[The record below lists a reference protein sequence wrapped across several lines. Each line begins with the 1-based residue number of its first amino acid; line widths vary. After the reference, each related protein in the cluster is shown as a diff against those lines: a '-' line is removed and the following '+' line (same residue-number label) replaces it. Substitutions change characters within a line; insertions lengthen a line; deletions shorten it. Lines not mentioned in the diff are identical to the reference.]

1 MAEFIPQF
9 GLVLIL
15 IMASVMAIHPKLRT
29 YSFASWVVAAV
40 LAGLINPS
48 LYLDHLPLEYSRFL
62 NVLLLIAMFGMGA
75 TLTLGDFQRILKMP
89 KAVFIGAVLQ
99 FAVMPFLGWGLS
111 KALSLPPE
119 LTLGMILLGA
129 SPGGISS
136 NVITYLAKGNV
147 ALSVTMT
154 AVSTLLAP
162 VMTPLM
168 VYLYARETVEVDYWK
183 MFLSII
189 NTVVIP
195 VVLGLVTNNG
205 LQRLRIDPLRAEKV
219 LAMVSMIAICLIC
232 GLIAAKSQSQ
242 IIKVGFVLL
251 IGVTLHNLLGYLL
264 GYWGSRLSGLG
275 VRDSRTVA
283 IEVGLQNGGMAANL
297 AVDVLKNTSAA
308 IAPALFAPVMNVSGS
323 VLASY
328 WAQRCS
334 SEELESLG
342 KASGS
347 GLE

>member
-1 MAEFIPQF
+1 MPSFIPP
-9 GLVLIL
+9 LALLIVLI
-15 IMASVMAIHPKLRT
+15 AAIVIAVHPKSRT
-29 YSFASWVVAAV
+29 YGFASWVVAAV
-40 LAGLINPS
+40 LGGLIYPK
-48 LYLDHLPLEYSRFL
+48 LYLDYLPTDYSTFL
-62 NVLLLIAMFGMGA
+62 NYLLQIAMFGMGA
-75 TLTLGDFQRILKMP
+75 TLTVEDFQRILKMP
-89 KAVFIGAVLQ
+89 KAVFVGAVLQ
-99 FAVMPFLGWGLS
+99 FSVMPFLGWSLS

-168 VYLYARETVEVDYWK
+168 VYVYARETIEVDYVK

-189 NTVVIP
+189 NTVVVP
-195 VVLGLVTNNG
+195 VALGLIANMAMK
-205 LQRLRIDPLRAEKV
+205 RLKIDPKRAERF
-219 LAMVSMIAICLIC
+219 LALVSMVAICGIC

-242 IIKVGFVLL
+242 IVQVGLVLL
-251 IGVTLHNLLGYLL
+251 VGVTLHNLLGYLL
-264 GYWGSRLSGLG
+264 GYWGSRFAGLNIC
-275 VRDSRTVA
+275 DSRTVA

-297 AVDVLKNTSAA
+297 AVDVLKNASAA

-323 VLASY
+323 ILASI
-328 WAQRCS
+328 WAQS
-334 SEELESLG
+334 PSADTEATNP
-342 KASGS
+342 KN
-347 GLE
+347 

>member
-1 MAEFIPQF
+1 MPSFIPP
-9 GLVLIL
+9 LALLIVLI
-15 IMASVMAIHPKLRT
+15 AAIVIAVHPKSRT
-29 YSFASWVVAAV
+29 YGFASWVVAAV
-40 LAGLINPS
+40 LGGLIYPK
-48 LYLDHLPLEYSRFL
+48 LYLDYLPTDYSTFL
-62 NVLLLIAMFGMGA
+62 NYLLQIAMFGMGA
-75 TLTLGDFQRILKMP
+75 TLTVEDFQRILKMP
-89 KAVFIGAVLQ
+89 KAVFVGAVLQ
-99 FAVMPFLGWGLS
+99 FSVMPFLGWSLS

-168 VYLYARETVEVDYWK
+168 VYVYARETIEVDYVK

-189 NTVVIP
+189 NTVVVP
-195 VVLGLVTNNG
+195 VALGLIANMAMK
-205 LQRLRIDPLRAEKV
+205 RLKIDPKRAERF
-219 LAMVSMIAICLIC
+219 LALVSMVAICGIC

-242 IIKVGFVLL
+242 IVQVGLVLL
-251 IGVTLHNLLGYLL
+251 VGVTLHNLLGYLL
-264 GYWGSRLSGLG
+264 GYWGSRFAGLNIC
-275 VRDSRTVA
+275 DSRTVA

-297 AVDVLKNTSAA
+297 AVDVLKNASAA

-323 VLASY
+323 ILASI
-328 WAQRCS
+328 WAQS
-334 SEELESLG
+334 PSPDTEATDP
-342 KASGS
+342 KN
-347 GLE
+347 

>member
-1 MAEFIPQF
+1 
-9 GLVLIL
+9 
-15 IMASVMAIHPKLRT
+15 
-29 YSFASWVVAAV
+29 
-40 LAGLINPS
+40 
-48 LYLDHLPLEYSRFL
+48 
-62 NVLLLIAMFGMGA
+62 
-75 TLTLGDFQRILKMP
+75 
-89 KAVFIGAVLQ
+89 
-99 FAVMPFLGWGLS
+99 MPFLGWSLS

-168 VYLYARETVEVDYWK
+168 VYVYARETIEVDYVK

-189 NTVVIP
+189 NTVVVP
-195 VVLGLVTNNG
+195 VALGLIANMAMK
-205 LQRLRIDPLRAEKV
+205 RLKIDPKRAERF
-219 LAMVSMIAICLIC
+219 LALVSMVAICGIC

-242 IIKVGFVLL
+242 IVQVGLVLL
-251 IGVTLHNLLGYLL
+251 VGVTLHNLLGYLL
-264 GYWGSRLSGLG
+264 GYWGSRFAGLNIC
-275 VRDSRTVA
+275 DSRTVA

-297 AVDVLKNTSAA
+297 AVDVLKNASAA

-323 VLASY
+323 ILASI
-328 WAQRCS
+328 WAQS
-334 SEELESLG
+334 PSPDTEATNP
-342 KASGS
+342 KN
-347 GLE
+347 

>member
-1 MAEFIPQF
+1 MPSFIPP
-9 GLVLIL
+9 LALLIVLI
-15 IMASVMAIHPKLRT
+15 AAIVIAVHPKSRT
-29 YSFASWVVAAV
+29 YGFASWVVAAV
-40 LAGLINPS
+40 LGGLIYPK
-48 LYLDHLPLEYSRFL
+48 LYLDYLPTDYSTFL
-62 NVLLLIAMFGMGA
+62 NYLLQIAMFGMGA
-75 TLTLGDFQRILKMP
+75 TLTVEDFQRILKMP
-89 KAVFIGAVLQ
+89 KAVFVGAVLQ
-99 FAVMPFLGWGLS
+99 FSVMPFLGWSLS

-168 VYLYARETVEVDYWK
+168 VYVYARETIEVDYVK

-189 NTVVIP
+189 NTVVVP
-195 VVLGLVTNNG
+195 VALGLIANIAMK
-205 LQRLRIDPLRAEKV
+205 RLKIDLKRAERF
-219 LAMVSMIAICLIC
+219 LALVSMVAICGIC

-242 IIKVGFVLL
+242 IVQVGLVLL
-251 IGVTLHNLLGYLL
+251 VGVTLHNLLGYLL
-264 GYWGSRLSGLG
+264 GYWGSRFAGLNIC
-275 VRDSRTVA
+275 DSRTVA

-297 AVDVLKNTSAA
+297 AVDVLKNASAA

-323 VLASY
+323 ILASI
-328 WAQRCS
+328 WAQS
-334 SEELESLG
+334 PSPDTEATNP
-342 KASGS
+342 KN
-347 GLE
+347 